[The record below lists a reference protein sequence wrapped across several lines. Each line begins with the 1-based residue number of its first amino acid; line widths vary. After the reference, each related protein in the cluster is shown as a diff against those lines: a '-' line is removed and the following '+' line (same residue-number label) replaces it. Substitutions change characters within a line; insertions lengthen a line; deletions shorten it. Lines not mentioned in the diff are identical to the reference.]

1 MILEEYSMG
10 DGSWRTGW
18 NICMGNFNLHW
29 YVISSTI
36 HPTYNHKNIQTI
48 V

>member
-18 NICMGNFNLHW
+18 NMDGKLQLALVCDFINN
-29 YVISSTI
+29 T
-36 HPTYNHKNIQTI
+36 PTYNH
-48 V
+48 